1 MITKGLSCLQNN
13 DTQATVID
21 PDNVFWAMTAKDEEG
36 APFVSREVLSLYQ
49 KQKDSLD
56 EEMKQFRFS
65 AELSAVYIDPTDRCN
80 SNCPYCYVP
89 AKMRKNGAQMT
100 KEQLRQVL
108 NKVLDYFADKKRKP
122 VIIFHA
128 SEPLLAKEAVF
139 SAIREFK
146 DKFSFGLQ
154 TNGLLL
160 EKGDVEF
167 LKKYRVG
174 VGISLDA
181 PLRSLNNKTRPSA
194 SSGFAARRAPRG
206 EPSAKGGN
214 FDAVVR
220 AIEWFDG
227 YAGLNVISTMTKFNI
242 HSLDKLVRFLHSKK
256 VPCVLFN
263 PVRFTQ
269 KHSLKTKPDEKLMT
283 KNFLK
288 AVDSAIE
295 LSKSSGRGII
305 VANFSNVILSIVA
318 PEARRMMCDIS
329 PCGGGRCFL
338 TVTASGEMIPC
349 GEFIGLKNSSG
360 GNIFKTGIKEA
371 MQSAPFQ
378 KIRSRFVEKIAE
390 CDACLYRNICG
401 SPCPAELGSMGN
413 MFQKAVFC
421 EFYKAIIK
429 HAFKLIAEGKEK
441 YCFREEGWD
450 NLVYNYKL

>member
-1 MITKGLSCLQNN
+1 MANSVEKISGLSVHTL
-13 DTQATVID
+13 DQAATALID
-21 PDNVFWAMTAKDEEG
+21 PDNVFWAMTAKNTEG

-56 EEMKQFRFS
+56 KEMKHFRFS

-89 AKMRKNGAQMT
+89 AKMRKHGAQMT

-108 NKVLDYFADKKRKP
+108 NKVLEYFMGTGSKRKP

-160 EKGDVEF
+160 EKEDMEF
-167 LKKYRVG
+167 LKEYRVG

-181 PLRSLNNKTRPSA
+181 PERKLNNQTRPY
-194 SSGFAARRAPRG
+194 
-206 EPSAKGGN
+206 AKGGN
-214 FDAVVR
+214 FDQVVR
-220 AIEWFDG
+220 AIDWFDG
-227 YAGLNVISTMTKFNI
+227 YAGLNVISTMTRFNI
-242 HSLDKLVRFLHSKK
+242 HSLEKLVRFLHGKK
-256 VPCVLFN
+256 VPCVLLN
-263 PVRFTQ
+263 PVRLTQ
-269 KHSLKTKPDEKLMT
+269 KHSLKTKPDELLMS

-288 AVDSAIE
+288 AVDTAIE
-295 LSKSSGRGII
+295 LSRSSGRRIV
-305 VANFSNVILSIVA
+305 VANFSNVILGIVA

-338 TVTASGEMIPC
+338 TVTASGEMVPC
-349 GEFIGLKNSSG
+349 GEFIGLKDSSG

-371 MQSAPFQ
+371 MESAPFQ

-401 SPCPAELGSMGN
+401 APCPAELGAMGN
-413 MFQKAVFC
+413 SFQKAVFC
-421 EFYKAIIK
+421 EFYKAIIN
-429 HAFKLIAEGKEK
+429 HAFKLIAEGNEK

-450 NLVYNYKL
+450 NLVYNYQLK

>member
-1 MITKGLSCLQNN
+1 MSGLSVHNIDKANTAL
-13 DTQATVID
+13 ID
-21 PDNVFWAMTAKDEEG
+21 PDNVFWAMTAKDAEG
-36 APFVSREVLSLYQ
+36 APFVSRDVLSLYQ
-49 KQKDSLD
+49 KQKDGLD

-65 AELSAVYIDPTDRCN
+65 TELSAVYIDPTDRCN

-89 AKMRKNGAQMT
+89 AKMRKHGAQMT
-100 KEQLRQVL
+100 KEQLQQVL
-108 NKVLDYFADKKRKP
+108 NKVLDYFTGKKRKP

-160 EKGDVEF
+160 EKEDVEF
-167 LKKYRVG
+167 LKEYRVG

-181 PLRSLNNKTRPSA
+181 PERKLNNQTR
-194 SSGFAARRAPRG
+194 
-206 EPSAKGGN
+206 PSAKGGN

-242 HSLDKLVRFLHSKK
+242 HSLEKLVRFLHSKK

-263 PVRFTQ
+263 PVRLTQ

-288 AVDSAIE
+288 AVDTAIE
-295 LSKSSGRGII
+295 LSKNSGRRIV
-305 VANFSNVILSIVA
+305 VANFSNVILGIVA

-401 SPCPAELGSMGN
+401 APCPAELGSMGN

-429 HAFKLIAEGKEK
+429 HAFKLIAKGKEK

-450 NLVYNYKL
+450 NLVYNYQL

>member
-1 MITKGLSCLQNN
+1 MPNSDDKMGGLAVHS
-13 DTQATVID
+13 ID
-21 PDNVFWAMTAKDEEG
+21 KANTALIDADNVFWAMTAKNAEG
-36 APFVSREVLSLYQ
+36 APFIPRQVLSLYQ
-49 KQKDSLD
+49 KQKESLD
-56 EEMKQFRFS
+56 EEMRQFRFS

-108 NKVLDYFADKKRKP
+108 NKALDYFAGKKRKP

-128 SEPLLAKEAVF
+128 SEPLLAKDAVF

-160 EKGDVEF
+160 EKEDVEF
-167 LKKYRVG
+167 LKEYRVG
-174 VGISLDA
+174 VGLSLDA
-181 PLRSLNNKTRPSA
+181 PIRSLNNKTRPSA
-194 SSGFAARRAPRG
+194 
-206 EPSAKGGN
+206 KGGN
-214 FDAVVR
+214 FDAVIR

-242 HSLDKLVRFLHSKK
+242 RSLDKLVRFLHAKK

-263 PVRFTQ
+263 PVRFTR
-269 KHSLKTKPDEKLMT
+269 KHSLKVKPDEQVMT

-288 AVDSAIE
+288 AVDTAIE
-295 LSKSSGRGII
+295 LSQGSGRRII
-305 VANFSNVILSIVA
+305 VANFSNVILGIVA

-349 GEFIGLKNSSG
+349 GEFIGLKGSSG

-371 MQSAPFQ
+371 MESAPFQ

-390 CDACLYRNICG
+390 CDICLYRNICG
-401 SPCPAELGSMGN
+401 SPCPAELDSTGN

-429 HAFKLIAEGKEK
+429 YAFKLIAEGKEK

-450 NLVYNYKL
+450 NLVYNYQL

>member
-1 MITKGLSCLQNN
+1 MSNSVEKTSGLSVHTL
-13 DTQATVID
+13 DQANTALID
-21 PDNVFWAMTAKDEEG
+21 PDNVFWAMTAKDAQG

-89 AKMRKNGAQMT
+89 AKMRKHGAQMT
-100 KEQLRQVL
+100 TEQLRQVL
-108 NKVLDYFADKKRKP
+108 NKVLDYFAGKKRKP

-128 SEPLLAKEAVF
+128 SEPLLAKDAVF

-160 EKGDVEF
+160 EKEDVEF
-167 LKKYRVG
+167 LKEYRVG

-194 SSGFAARRAPRG
+194 SPRG

-214 FDAVVR
+214 FEAVVR

-242 HSLDKLVRFLHSKK
+242 RSLDKLVRFLHQKK

-269 KHSLKTKPDEKLMT
+269 KYSLKVKPDELLMT

-288 AVDSAIE
+288 AVDTAIE
-295 LSKSSGRGII
+295 LSQSSGRRIV
-305 VANFSNVILSIVA
+305 VANFSNTILGIVA

-349 GEFIGLKNSSG
+349 GEFIGLKDSSG
-360 GNIFKTGIKEA
+360 GNIFRTGIKEA

-421 EFYKAIIK
+421 EFYKAVIR

-450 NLVYNYKL
+450 NLVYNYQLK

>member
-1 MITKGLSCLQNN
+1 MSNSDEKISGLAVHS
-13 DTQATVID
+13 ID
-21 PDNVFWAMTAKDEEG
+21 KANTALIDADNLFWAMTNKEEGG

-100 KEQLRQVL
+100 KQQLRQVL
-108 NKVLDYFADKKRKP
+108 NKVLDYFTGKERKP

-146 DKFSFGLQ
+146 HRFGFGLQ

-160 EKGDVEF
+160 EKEDVEF
-167 LKKYRVG
+167 LKEYRVG

-181 PLRSLNNKTRPSA
+181 PLRSVNNKTRPSA
-194 SSGFAARRAPRG
+194 
-206 EPSAKGGN
+206 KGGN
-214 FDAVVR
+214 FEAVVR

-227 YAGLNVISTMTKFNI
+227 YPGLNVISTMTKFNI
-242 HSLDKLVRFLHSKK
+242 RSLDKLVSFLHSKK

-269 KHSLKTKPDEKLMT
+269 KHSLKVKPDEKLMT

-288 AVDSAIE
+288 AVDTAIE
-295 LSKSSGRGII
+295 LSQSSGRRIV
-305 VANFSNVILSIVA
+305 VANFSNLILGIVA

-349 GEFIGLKNSSG
+349 GEFIGLKDSSG
-360 GNIFKTGIKEA
+360 GNIFHSGIKEA
-371 MQSAPFQ
+371 MQSESFQ

-390 CDACLYRNICG
+390 CDVCLYRNICG
-401 SPCPAELGSMGN
+401 SPCPAELEARGG
-413 MFQKAVFC
+413 MFQKGIFC

-429 HAFKLIAEGKEK
+429 YAFKLIAEGKEK

-450 NLVYNYKL
+450 NLVYNYQL

>member
-1 MITKGLSCLQNN
+1 MHSLNVNKQGLICNN
-13 DTQATVID
+13 INLSQAMVLD
-21 PDNVFWAMTAKDEEG
+21 PDNVFWAMTAKDAQG
-36 APFVSREVLSLYQ
+36 APFVSREILSLYQ

-100 KEQLRQVL
+100 TGQLRQVL
-108 NKVLDYFADKKRKP
+108 NKVLDYFSGKERKP

-181 PLRSLNNKTRPSA
+181 PERKLNNQTR
-194 SSGFAARRAPRG
+194 
-206 EPSAKGGN
+206 PSAKGGN

-242 HSLDKLVRFLHSKK
+242 HSLEKLVRFLHSKK

-263 PVRFTQ
+263 PVRLTQ

-288 AVDSAIE
+288 AVDTAIE
-295 LSKSSGRGII
+295 LSKNSGRRIV
-305 VANFSNVILSIVA
+305 VANFSNVILGIVA

-390 CDACLYRNICG
+390 CDICLYRNICG
-401 SPCPAELGSMGN
+401 SPCPAELEALGG
-413 MFQKAVFC
+413 MFQKGIFC

-429 HAFKLIAEGKEK
+429 YAFKLIAEGKEK
-441 YCFREEGWD
+441 YCFRKEGWD
-450 NLVYNYKL
+450 NMVYNYQL

>member
-1 MITKGLSCLQNN
+1 MSNSNEKINGLAVHSI
-13 DTQATVID
+13 DKAATALID
-21 PDNVFWAMTAKDEEG
+21 PDNVFWAITAKEAQG

-100 KEQLRQVL
+100 TGQLRQVL
-108 NKVLDYFADKKRKP
+108 NKVLDYFSGKERKP

-160 EKGDVEF
+160 EKEDVEF
-167 LKKYRVG
+167 LKEYRVG

-194 SSGFAARRAPRG
+194 
-206 EPSAKGGN
+206 KGGN

-220 AIEWFDG
+220 AIDWFDG

-263 PVRFTQ
+263 PVRLTQ

-295 LSKSSGRGII
+295 LSRSSGRGII

-360 GNIFKTGIKEA
+360 GNIFKTGIREA
-371 MQSAPFQ
+371 MESAPFQ

-390 CDACLYRNICG
+390 CDVCLYRNICG
-401 SPCPAELGSMGN
+401 APCPAELGAMGN
-413 MFQKAVFC
+413 SFQKAVFC
-421 EFYKAIIK
+421 EFYKAIID
-429 HAFKLIAEGKEK
+429 HAFKLIAEGNEK

-450 NLVYNYKL
+450 NLVYNYQLK

>member
-1 MITKGLSCLQNN
+1 MSNSNAKINGLAVHSI
-13 DTQATVID
+13 DRAATALID
-21 PDNVFWAMTAKDEEG
+21 PDNVFWAMTAKDAQG
-36 APFVSREVLSLYQ
+36 VPFVSREVLSLYQ

-100 KEQLRQVL
+100 KQQLRQAL
-108 NKVLDYFADKKRKP
+108 NKVLDYFAGKERKP

-146 DKFSFGLQ
+146 DNFSFGLQ

-160 EKGDVEF
+160 EKEDVEF
-167 LKKYRVG
+167 LKDYRAG

-181 PLRSLNNKTRPSA
+181 PLRSLNNKTRPSV
-194 SSGFAARRAPRG
+194 R
-206 EPSAKGGN
+206 GGN

-227 YAGLNVISTMTKFNI
+227 YAGLNVICTMTKFNI
-242 HSLDKLVRFLHSKK
+242 RSLDKLVRLLYTKK

-269 KHSLKTKPDEKLMT
+269 KHSLKVKPDEKVMT
-283 KNFLK
+283 RSFLK
-288 AVDSAIE
+288 AVDTAIE
-295 LSKSSGRGII
+295 LSESSGRRIV
-305 VANFSNVILSIVA
+305 VANFSNVILGIVA

-349 GEFIGLKNSSG
+349 GEFIGLKGYSG
-360 GNIFKTGIKEA
+360 GNIFNTGIKEA
-371 MQSAPFQ
+371 MQSEPFQ
-378 KIRSRFVEKIAE
+378 KIRSRFVEKISE
-390 CDACLYRNICG
+390 CDSCLYRNICG

-413 MFQKAVFC
+413 MFQKSVFC
-421 EFYKAIIK
+421 EFYKSTIN
-429 HAFKLIAEGKEK
+429 HAFKVIAEGKEK

-450 NLVYNYKL
+450 NLVYNYQLL

>member
-1 MITKGLSCLQNN
+1 MSNSVEKTSGLSVHTLDKAN
-13 DTQATVID
+13 TAFID
-21 PDNVFWAMTAKDEEG
+21 PDNVFWAMTAKDAEG

-56 EEMKQFRFS
+56 EEMRQFRFS

-89 AKMRKNGAQMT
+89 AKMRKDGAQMST
-100 KEQLRQVL
+100 EQLRQVL
-108 NKVLDYFADKKRKP
+108 NKVLDYFLGTGSKRKP

-160 EKGDVEF
+160 EKEDVEF
-167 LKKYRVG
+167 LKEYRVG

-181 PLRSLNNKTRPSA
+181 PERKLNNQTR
-194 SSGFAARRAPRG
+194 
-206 EPSAKGGN
+206 PSAKGGN
-214 FDAVVR
+214 FDQVVR

-242 HSLDKLVRFLHSKK
+242 HSLEKLVRFLHSKK

-263 PVRFTQ
+263 PVRLTQ

-288 AVDSAIE
+288 AVDTAIG
-295 LSKSSGRGII
+295 LSRSSGRRIV
-305 VANFSNVILSIVA
+305 VANYSNVILGIVA

-371 MQSAPFQ
+371 MESTPFQ

-390 CDACLYRNICG
+390 CDVCVYRNICG
-401 SPCPAELGSMGN
+401 APCPAELGAMGN
-413 MFQKAVFC
+413 SFQKAVFC
-421 EFYKAIIK
+421 EFYKAIID
-429 HAFKLIAEGKEK
+429 HAFKLIAEGNEK

-450 NLVYNYKL
+450 NLVYNYQL

>member
-1 MITKGLSCLQNN
+1 MPNSDEKIEGLAVHN
-13 DTQATVID
+13 ID
-21 PDNVFWAMTAKDEEG
+21 KDNTALLDADNVFWALTPKNAEG
-36 APFVSREVLSLYQ
+36 EPFIPKKILSLYQ
-49 KQKDSLD
+49 EKKEALD
-56 EEMKQFRFS
+56 EEMRRFRFGT
-65 AELSAVYIDPTDRCN
+65 ELSAVYIDPTDRCN

-89 AKMRKNGAQMT
+89 AKMRKYGAQMNL
-100 KEQLRQVL
+100 EQLRQVL
-108 NKVLDYFADKKRKP
+108 NKVLDYFKGKQRKP

-160 EKGDVEF
+160 EKEDVEF
-167 LKKYRVG
+167 LKEFRVG

-181 PLRSLNNKTRPSA
+181 PLRALNNKTRPSA
-194 SSGFAARRAPRG
+194 
-206 EPSAKGGN
+206 KGGN
-214 FDAVVR
+214 FDRVVR
-220 AIEWFDG
+220 AIDWFDG

-242 HSLDKLVRFLHSKK
+242 RSLDKLVRFLHRKK

-263 PVRFTQ
+263 PVRLTQ
-269 KHSLKTKPDEKLMT
+269 KPSLKVKPDEAVMT

-288 AVDSAIE
+288 AVDTAIE
-295 LSKSSGRGII
+295 LSKNTARRIV
-305 VANFSNVILSIVA
+305 VANFSNTILGIAA

-349 GEFIGLKNSSG
+349 GEFIGLKDSSG
-360 GNIFKTGIKEA
+360 GNIFRDGIAQALE
-371 MQSAPFQ
+371 SAPFQ
-378 KIRSRFVEKIAE
+378 NIRSRFVEKIPE
-390 CDACLYRNICG
+390 CDICLYRNICG
-401 SPCPAELGSMGN
+401 APCPAELGSIGN
-413 MFQKAVFC
+413 SFKKAVFC
-421 EFYKAIIK
+421 EFYKSTIK
-429 HAFKLIAEGKEK
+429 HAFKVIAEGKEK

>member
-1 MITKGLSCLQNN
+1 MSNSDEKINGLAVHSI
-13 DTQATVID
+13 DKATTALID
-21 PDNVFWAMTAKDEEG
+21 ADNVFWAMTAKDAQG
-36 APFVSREVLSLYQ
+36 APFVSRDILSLYQ

-89 AKMRKNGAQMT
+89 AKMRKDGAQMT

-108 NKVLDYFADKKRKP
+108 NKVLDYFTGKKRKP

-160 EKGDVEF
+160 EKKDVEF
-167 LKKYRVG
+167 LKQYRVG

-194 SSGFAARRAPRG
+194 
-206 EPSAKGGN
+206 KGGN

-227 YAGLNVISTMTKFNI
+227 YPGLNVISTMTKFNI
-242 HSLDKLVRFLHSKK
+242 HSLDKLVKFLHSKK

-288 AVDSAIE
+288 AVDTAIE
-295 LSKSSGRGII
+295 LSQSSGRGII

-371 MQSAPFQ
+371 MESEPFQ

-390 CDACLYRNICG
+390 CDVCLYRNICG
-401 SPCPAELGSMGN
+401 APCPAELEAQGG
-413 MFQKAVFC
+413 MFQKGIFC
-421 EFYKAIIK
+421 EFYKVIIK

-450 NLVYNYKL
+450 NLVYNYQL

>member
-1 MITKGLSCLQNN
+1 MSNLDEKMSGLAVHS
-13 DTQATVID
+13 ID
-21 PDNVFWAMTAKDEEG
+21 KANTALIDADNVFWAMTAKDAQG

-49 KQKDSLD
+49 KQKGSLD
-56 EEMKQFRFS
+56 QEMRQFRFS
-65 AELSAVYIDPTDRCN
+65 TELSAVYIDPTDRCN
-80 SNCPYCYVP
+80 SHCPYCYVP
-89 AKMRKNGAQMT
+89 AKMRKDGAQMT
-100 KEQLRQVL
+100 KGQLRQVL
-108 NKVLDYFADKKRKP
+108 NKVLDYYAGKKRKP

-128 SEPLLAKEAVF
+128 SEPLLAKDAVF

-160 EKGDVEF
+160 EKEDVEF
-167 LKKYRVG
+167 LKEYRVG

-194 SSGFAARRAPRG
+194 
-206 EPSAKGGN
+206 KGGN
-214 FDAVVR
+214 FEAVVR

-227 YAGLNVISTMTKFNI
+227 YSGLNVICTMTKFNI
-242 HSLDKLVRFLHSKK
+242 RSLDKLVRFLHRKK

-269 KHSLKTKPDEKLMT
+269 KHSLKVKPDEKLMT
-283 KNFLK
+283 NNFLK
-288 AVDSAIE
+288 AVDTAIE
-295 LSKSSGRGII
+295 LSQGSGRRII
-305 VANFSNVILSIVA
+305 VANFSNTILGIVA

-338 TVTASGEMIPC
+338 TVTASGEMLPC

-378 KIRSRFVEKIAE
+378 KIRSRVVEKIAE
-390 CDACLYRNICG
+390 CDVCPYRNICG
-401 SPCPAELGSMGN
+401 SPCPAELGARGE

-421 EFYKAIIK
+421 EFYKAVIR

-450 NLVYNYKL
+450 NLVYNYQL

>member
-1 MITKGLSCLQNN
+1 MSNSYDKMGGLAVHS
-13 DTQATVID
+13 ID
-21 PDNVFWAMTAKDEEG
+21 KANTALIDADNVFWAVTAKNAEG
-36 APFVSREVLSLYQ
+36 APFVSRQVLSLYQ

-56 EEMKQFRFS
+56 EEMNRFRFS

-108 NKVLDYFADKKRKP
+108 NKVLDYFAGKKRKP
-122 VIIFHA
+122 VVIFHA
-128 SEPLLAKEAVF
+128 SEPLLAKDAVF

-146 DKFSFGLQ
+146 DKLSFGLQ

-160 EKGDVEF
+160 EKEDVEF
-167 LKKYRVG
+167 LKEHRVG

-181 PLRSLNNKTRPSA
+181 PIRSLNNKTRPS
-194 SSGFAARRAPRG
+194 S
-206 EPSAKGGN
+206 EGGN
-214 FDAVVR
+214 FEAVVR
-220 AIEWFDG
+220 AIDWFDG
-227 YAGLNVISTMTKFNI
+227 YSGLNVISTMTKFNI
-242 HSLDKLVRFLHSKK
+242 RSLDKLVRFLHAKK
-256 VPCVLFN
+256 VPCVLLN
-263 PVRFTQ
+263 PVRFTR
-269 KHSLKTKPDEKLMT
+269 KHSLKVKPDEKLMT
-283 KNFLK
+283 NNFLK
-288 AVDSAIE
+288 AVDTAIE
-295 LSKSSGRGII
+295 LSQRSGRRII
-305 VANFSNVILSIVA
+305 VANFSNAILGIVA

-329 PCGGGRCFL
+329 PCGGGRSFL

-349 GEFIGLKNSSG
+349 GEFIGLKGSSG

-371 MQSAPFQ
+371 MESAPFQ

-390 CDACLYRNICG
+390 CDSCLYRNICG
-401 SPCPAELGSMGN
+401 SPCPAELDSMGN

-429 HAFKLIAEGKEK
+429 YAFKLIAEGKEK

-450 NLVYNYKL
+450 NLVYNYQL

>member
-1 MITKGLSCLQNN
+1 MFNSDEKINGLVVH
-13 DTQATVID
+13 TID
-21 PDNVFWAMTAKDEEG
+21 KANTALIDADNVFWAMTARDAEG

-49 KQKDSLD
+49 KQKDNLD
-56 EEMKQFRFS
+56 EEMRQFRFS
-65 AELSAVYIDPTDRCN
+65 AELSAVYVDPTDRCN

-89 AKMRKNGAQMT
+89 AKMRKNGVQMT

-108 NKVLDYFADKKRKP
+108 VKVLDYFREKKRKP

-139 SAIREFK
+139 SAIREFR

-160 EKGDVEF
+160 EKEDVEF
-167 LKKYRVG
+167 LKEYRVG

-194 SSGFAARRAPRG
+194 
-206 EPSAKGGN
+206 KGGN
-214 FDAVVR
+214 FEAVVR

-227 YAGLNVISTMTKFNI
+227 YAGLNIISTMTKFNI
-242 HSLDKLVRFLHSKK
+242 HSLDKLVRLLHSKK

-269 KHSLKTKPDEKLMT
+269 KHSLKVKPDEKLMT

-288 AVDSAIE
+288 AVDTAIE
-295 LSKSSGRGII
+295 LSQSSGRRII
-305 VANFSNVILSIVA
+305 VANFSNVILGIVA

-349 GEFIGLKNSSG
+349 GEFIGLKGSSG
-360 GNIFKTGIKEA
+360 GNIFKSEIREA
-371 MQSAPFQ
+371 MESAPFQ
-378 KIRSRFVEKIAE
+378 KIRLRFVEKIAE
-390 CDACLYRNICG
+390 CAACLYRNICG
-401 SPCPAELGSMGN
+401 SPCPAELEAQGG
-413 MFQKAVFC
+413 MFQKGIFC
-421 EFYKAIIK
+421 EFYKAVIK
-429 HAFKLIAEGKEK
+429 SAFKLIAAGKEK
-441 YCFREEGWD
+441 YCFRKEGWD
-450 NLVYNYKL
+450 NLVYNYQL

>member
-1 MITKGLSCLQNN
+1 MPNSDDKMGGLAVHS
-13 DTQATVID
+13 ID
-21 PDNVFWAMTAKDEEG
+21 KANTALIDADNVFWAMTAKNAEG
-36 APFVSREVLSLYQ
+36 APFIPRQVLSLYQ
-49 KQKDSLD
+49 KQKESLD
-56 EEMKQFRFS
+56 EEMRQFRFS

-108 NKVLDYFADKKRKP
+108 NKALDYFAGKKRKP

-128 SEPLLAKEAVF
+128 SEPLLAKDAVF

-160 EKGDVEF
+160 EKEDVEF
-167 LKKYRVG
+167 LKEYRVG
-174 VGISLDA
+174 VGLSLDA
-181 PLRSLNNKTRPSA
+181 PIRSLNNKTRPSA
-194 SSGFAARRAPRG
+194 
-206 EPSAKGGN
+206 KGGN
-214 FDAVVR
+214 FDAVIR

-242 HSLDKLVRFLHSKK
+242 RSLDKLVRFLHAKK

-263 PVRFTQ
+263 PVRFTR
-269 KHSLKTKPDEKLMT
+269 KHSLKVKPDEQVMT

-288 AVDSAIE
+288 AVDTAIE
-295 LSKSSGRGII
+295 LSQGSGRRII
-305 VANFSNVILSIVA
+305 VANFSNVILGIVA

-349 GEFIGLKNSSG
+349 GEFIGLKGSSG

-371 MQSAPFQ
+371 MESAPFQ

-390 CDACLYRNICG
+390 CDICLYRNICG
-401 SPCPAELGSMGN
+401 SPCPAELDSTGN

-429 HAFKLIAEGKEK
+429 YAFELIAEGKEK

-450 NLVYNYKL
+450 NLVYNYQL

>member
-1 MITKGLSCLQNN
+1 MSNSDDKMGGLAVHS
-13 DTQATVID
+13 ID
-21 PDNVFWAMTAKDEEG
+21 KANTALIDADNVFWAMTAKNAEG
-36 APFVSREVLSLYQ
+36 APFVSRQVLSLYQ

-108 NKVLDYFADKKRKP
+108 NKVLDYFAGKKRKP

-128 SEPLLAKEAVF
+128 SEPLLAKDAVF

-160 EKGDVEF
+160 EKEDVEF
-167 LKKYRVG
+167 LKEYRAG

-194 SSGFAARRAPRG
+194 
-206 EPSAKGGN
+206 KGGN
-214 FDAVVR
+214 FEAVVR

-242 HSLDKLVRFLHSKK
+242 RSLDKLVRFLHSRK
-256 VPCVLFN
+256 VPCVLLN
-263 PVRFTQ
+263 PVRFTR
-269 KHSLKTKPDEKLMT
+269 KHSLKVKPDEKLMT
-283 KNFLK
+283 DNFLK
-288 AVDSAIE
+288 AVDTAIE
-295 LSKSSGRGII
+295 LSQSSGRRII
-305 VANFSNVILSIVA
+305 VANFSNVVLGIVA

-349 GEFIGLKNSSG
+349 GEFIGLEGSSG

-371 MQSAPFQ
+371 MESAPFQ

-390 CDACLYRNICG
+390 CDICLYRNICG
-401 SPCPAELGSMGN
+401 SPCPAELEALGG
-413 MFQKAVFC
+413 MFQKGIFC

-429 HAFKLIAEGKEK
+429 YAFKLIAEGKEK
-441 YCFREEGWD
+441 YCFRKEGWD
-450 NLVYNYKL
+450 NMVYNYQL

>member
-1 MITKGLSCLQNN
+1 MSGLIVHTLDKAN
-13 DTQATVID
+13 TALID
-21 PDNVFWAMTAKDEEG
+21 PDNVFWAMTAKDAQG
-36 APFVSREVLSLYQ
+36 APFVSRDILSLYQ
-49 KQKDSLD
+49 KQKDGLD

-100 KEQLRQVL
+100 REQLRQVL
-108 NKVLDYFADKKRKP
+108 NKALDYSAGKKRKP

-128 SEPLLAKEAVF
+128 SEPLLAKDAVF

-160 EKGDVEF
+160 EKEDVEF
-167 LKKYRVG
+167 LKEYRVG

-194 SSGFAARRAPRG
+194 
-206 EPSAKGGN
+206 KGGN

-220 AIEWFDG
+220 AIDWFDG

-242 HSLDKLVRFLHSKK
+242 RSLDKLVKFLHQKK

-263 PVRFTQ
+263 PVRLTQ

-288 AVDSAIE
+288 AVDTAIE
-295 LSKSSGRGII
+295 LSRSSGRGII

-338 TVTASGEMIPC
+338 TVTASGEMVPC
-349 GEFIGLKNSSG
+349 GEFIALKGFSG
-360 GNIFKTGIKEA
+360 GNILNGAGIKEA
-371 MQSAPFQ
+371 MVSKPFQ
-378 KIRSRFVEKIAE
+378 QIRARFVEKIDE
-390 CDACLYRNICG
+390 CNSCSYRNICG
-401 SPCPAELGSMGN
+401 APCPAELEARGGMY
-413 MFQKAVFC
+413 QKAVFC
-421 EFYKAIIK
+421 EFYKATID
-429 HAFKLIAEGKEK
+429 HAFRLIAEGKEK
-441 YCFREEGWD
+441 YCLRKDSLGE
-450 NLVYNYKL
+450 LNYQYQL